1 MTPAPGSFTVEEYA
15 ARLARA
21 QAGMAKR
28 NLSLLL
34 LTTPADIA
42 YFTGFLTRF
51 WESPTRPW
59 YLILPAAGC
68 PVAVIPAIGQ
78 ALMARTWVDD
88 IRCWQAP
95 DLADE
100 GITLLADTLLEIAG
114 NGGKTGVPMGH
125 ESHLR
130 MPLDDWQRLKR
141 AAPEMSFVSDDSI
154 VARQRMIKS
163 PSEIA
168 HIRAACN
175 IAAGAFA
182 RVPEIARAG
191 VPLDQ
196 VFRRFQ
202 MLCLEEGADWV
213 AYLAGAA
220 AQGGYGDVISPAD
233 PRELKHG
240 DVLMLDTGLVNQGYF
255 CDFDRNY
262 SVGPPSDTTASAYQ
276 ALINAAEAGFH
287 AARPGATAADL
298 FHAMRDVV
306 GGPLD
311 GGRFGHGIG
320 LQLTEGCSLMPH
332 DQTVLAAGMVLA
344 LEPVISLPGGQI
356 MVHEENIV
364 IADGGAHWLS
374 PRAPRTIPVLE
385 G

>member
-1 MTPAPGSFTVEEYA
+1 
-15 ARLARA
+15 
-21 QAGMAKR
+21 MAKR

-34 LTTPADIA
+34 LTAPADIA
-42 YFTGFLTRF
+42 YFSGFLTRF

-59 YLILPAAGC
+59 YLILPAAGY
-68 PVAVIPAIGQ
+68 PVAVIPAIGHT
-78 ALMARTWVDD
+78 LMARTWVDD

-114 NGGKTGVPMGH
+114 HGGKIGVPMGH

-141 AAPEMSFVSDDSI
+141 TAAALSFDSDDGI
-154 VARQRMIKS
+154 VSRQRMIKS

-168 HIRAACN
+168 HIRATCT
-175 IAAGAFA
+175 IAARAFA

-191 VPLDQ
+191 VPLDV

-220 AQGGYGDVISPAD
+220 AQGGVGDVISPAD
-233 PRELKHG
+233 PRELRPG

-262 SVGPPSDTTASAYQ
+262 SVGRPSDTITSAYQ
-276 ALINAAEAGFH
+276 ALTDAAEAGFH

-298 FHAMRDVV
+298 FHAMHDVV

-320 LQLTEGCSLMPH
+320 LQLTEGCSLMPR

-364 IADGGAHWLS
+364 IADDGAHWLS